1 MWKDMGKGE
10 ITFVYI
16 VWLISLLV
24 MTFGL
29 FNLFGIGQDVI
40 GNILPDSVVE
50 RTASNPA
57 DTTIIDTAKDTMLNL
72 AGGNTNNILLAL
84 VGYVVLASLIFFLI
98 ASLKRRVS
106 GIYIFGIFPHLIIG
120 VVLIL
125 GTLTIV
131 VE

>member
-72 AGGNTNNILLAL
+72 AGGNTTNILLAL

-98 ASLKRRVS
+98 ASLKRGVS
-106 GIYIFGIFPHLIIG
+106 GIYIFGIFLHFIIG